1 MNPVQSSIEPLVV
14 REEHRG
20 IRNLV
25 DLVHRSVER
34 YPDREA
40 LRWKRPKVRRDEGA
54 ESGEPVWES
63 RTYREM
69 WEWITELSLGLE
81 NLGIGAGDAVC
92 IIGRT
97 RPQWAVADLASL
109 ALGAVTAPIYPTS
122 APNQAAFI
130 IRNVKA
136 RLVFVE
142 NAQQAAK
149 IESIRGDCPSVE
161 HVVAMEARG
170 TLPDGTLTLED
181 VAARANPDAAKADRW
196 REGWRAIGR
205 DQLATVTHTSG
216 TTADPKGAMLTH
228 GNIVFNFE
236 AATMIIPSLYPTDV
250 ILGWLPLSHV
260 YGRLTDEFLG
270 LGIGATIAYGDPI
283 IERLPQ
289 NMLDIR
295 PTLMAGSPR
304 VYEVVYARVLAKVE
318 AGSPIQQRIF
328 HWAFGLGAQK
338 YQNHLDGKPDAAWL
352 KLRLKLADRLVFGK
366 IRARTGG
373 RVRYFVSGAAPLARE
388 IGEFFYAMGMLVL
401 EGYGL
406 TETSPFV
413 SVNRPD
419 DFVFGTVGRPA
430 PGSQVRIDPASS
442 EILVRG
448 PQVMQGYL
456 NDPEETSKAIDPDG
470 WFHTGDIGELDEGG
484 RIRITDRLKN
494 IIVLANG
501 KNVSPGPME
510 AALTAAKFISQALIF
525 GEGQSYTG
533 ALVAPDFEQLGPWA
547 AEQGLAEMPPEQLV
561 EQPVVRRLID
571 GEVKQALAG
580 YGIHER
586 PRRVAILPRALTEE
600 AGEITPSFK
609 IKQRVVQQNWSGK
622 IAYLFD
628 EMEASASPESAAD
641 RQPVPTA

>member
-1 MNPVQSSIEPLVV
+1 MASTNASPATSEAAGSRDVEPLVV

-34 YPDREA
+34 YPSNEA
-40 LRWKRPKVRRDEGA
+40 LRWKTPRARRVAGGED
-54 ESGEPVWES
+54 ESGGWES

-69 WEWITELSLGLE
+69 WDWVTELSLGLKD
-81 NLGIGAGDAVC
+81 LGVASGDSVC
-92 IIGRT
+92 IISRT
-97 RPQWAVADLASL
+97 RAEWVIADLASL
-109 ALGAVTAPIYPTS
+109 ALGSVTAPIYPQS
-122 APNQAAFI
+122 EPNQAAFI
-130 IRNVKA
+130 INNVKA
-136 RLVFVE
+136 RVVFVE

-149 IESIRGDCPSVE
+149 IDSIRSECPSLEQIVT
-161 HVVAMEARG
+161 METQGKFPA
-170 TLPDGTLTLED
+170 DVLTMED
-181 VAARANPDAAKADRW
+181 VIARADDDATNRRLW
-196 REGWRAIGR
+196 REGWQAIDR
-205 DQLATVTHTSG
+205 EQLATVIHTSG

-228 GNIVFNFE
+228 GSILFNFE
-236 AATMIIPSLYPTDV
+236 AATQVVPDLYSTD
-250 ILGWLPLSHV
+250 LFLSWLPLSHIFA
-260 YGRLTDEFLG
+260 RLVDEYLALG
-270 LGIGATIAYGDPI
+270 LGAGVAYAEPL

-289 NMLDIR
+289 NMVEVR
-295 PTLMAGSPR
+295 PTLMAAVPRLYERVYTRVRSTVESGSP
-304 VYEVVYARVLAKVE
+304 AK
-318 AGSPIQQRIF
+318 QRIF

-338 YQNHLDGKPDAAWL
+338 YQNHLDGKPDSAWL

-419 DFVFGTVGRPA
+419 DFVFGTVGKPA
-430 PGSQVRIDPASS
+430 PATEVRIDPDSG

-456 NDPEETSKAIDPDG
+456 NNPEETTKAIDPDG

-510 AALTAAKFISQALIF
+510 AAVSASKFIAQAVIL
-525 GEGQSYTG
+525 GDGQPYTG
-533 ALVAPDFEQLGPWA
+533 ALVAPDFEQLGPWV
-547 AEQGLAEMPPEQLV
+547 AEQGLAEMPPEQLA
-561 EQPVVRRLID
+561 EQDPVRKLID
-571 GEVKQALAG
+571 GEVKQALSG
-580 YGIHER
+580 FGIHER

-600 AGEITPSFK
+600 AGELTPTLK
-609 IKQRVVQQNWSGK
+609 TKMRVVEENWSDR
-622 IAYLFD
+622 ISYLFD
-628 EMEASASPESAAD
+628 D
-641 RQPVPTA
+641 KTG